1 MEEKELFQKAYQVES
16 ELAMLK
22 DDLKDIKS
30 TFTYHAEHNSSGLD
44 KEVVKKVMRAAKA
57 KAAQDNLRDKAEEL
71 NEIAEIQDK
80 YS

>member
-30 TFTYHAEHNSSGLD
+30 TFTYHKEHNSSGLD
-44 KEVVKKVMRAAKA
+44 KDVAKTIKAAVAKA
-57 KAAQDNLRDKAEEL
+57 KQDDLKGKAEEL
-71 NEIAEIQDK
+71 NEIAAIQEK
-80 YS
+80 YSN

>member
-30 TFTYHAEHNSSGLD
+30 TFTYHKEHNISGLD
-44 KEVVKKVMRAAKA
+44 KDVVKKVMRAAKA
-57 KAAQDNLRDKAEEL
+57 KAAQDNLRDKADEL
-71 NEIAEIQDK
+71 NEIAAIQDK